1 MKMRM
6 RRERHYMDG
15 KRDICVYVCMYVAL
29 GRYIWPSINQPVHLC
44 KVRNFPSSH
53 SSSASFSHKWFSKS
67 LAARHIHS
75 VLTGVI
81 FCQRTSTVAPLFT
94 VNLVFQSKDSNI
106 LEVCTHSP
114 FFLALHFLPV
124 MYRSRRV
131 PLILLSLSPPGHSCD
146 LNSPRVLIN

>member
-1 MKMRM
+1 MKGRM
-6 RRERHYMDG
+6 RRERRYMDG

-44 KVRNFPSSH
+44 KVRNFPLSH
-53 SSSASFSHKWFSKS
+53 FSSASFSHKWFSKS
-67 LAARHIHS
+67 LTARHIHS

-81 FCQRTSTVAPLFT
+81 FCQHTSTVAPLFT

-114 FFLALHFLPV
+114 FFLALHFPPCDVSIEAGATYSPLALS
-124 MYRSRRV
+124 SR
-131 PLILLSLSPPGHSCD
+131 PFLWPKFPPCAH
-146 LNSPRVLIN
+146 